1 MKAEICV
8 DTETSLASV
17 KVSFS
22 TPEEAGLAIDAVKNA
37 AVMLWPGIEFEEEV
51 RLPGGEADPAA
62 PPAVDRRYIDFTKP
76 PKADGFDGKVL
87 AQFRDIGRVDVEAA
101 MMAFNK
107 ERGIVSMTIAR
118 LRKGGHL
125 EGLA

>member
-51 RLPGGEADPAA
+51 RLPGVEEIAPA
-62 PPAVDRRYIDFTKP
+62 PTRVDRSYIDFSRP
-76 PKADGFDGKVL
+76 PRADGFDGRVL
-87 AQFRDIGRVDVEAA
+87 AHLRALGRVDVEDV
-101 MMAFNK
+101 MRGFNK